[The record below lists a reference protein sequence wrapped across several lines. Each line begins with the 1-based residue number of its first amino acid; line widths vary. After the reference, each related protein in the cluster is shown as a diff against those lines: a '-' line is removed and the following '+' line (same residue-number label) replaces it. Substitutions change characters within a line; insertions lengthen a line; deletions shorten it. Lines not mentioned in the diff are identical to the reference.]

1 MGKRLI
7 RTLLGGLLV
16 CISLATHAAGLGRLT
31 VLSGLGQP
39 LRAEIEVVSLERGE
53 AESLAAK
60 LAATEAF
67 RQANIEI
74 SPALQNL
81 RFAVERRANN
91 RYVIVMSSTVPVNDP
106 FLDVLVELTWATGR
120 LVREYTFLLDP
131 QEFKGQP
138 AQAQVVPP
146 QTTAQAPP
154 PPARA
159 AEPPRALAEPP
170 RSVAAPAPAPAQPE
184 REAPAPAASVPA
196 PAPAVPAPPRQA
208 SAAVPAGAYEVVPGD
223 TLSKIAMQNLAGGVT
238 LNQMLTALYRA
249 NQDAFVARNM
259 NRLRA
264 GRILNI
270 PDSAAVAGIAPQEA
284 NNVVIAHVQEWDA
297 YRGQLAAAVAG
308 APARPDATG
317 QTGGGQITASVTE
330 ASRTGA
336 PQDRLQLAQADP
348 AAKAD
353 SAASR
358 AAKQDDI
365 AARDRA
371 LRESQSRVSQL
382 EKSLKDLE
390 NLLDL
395 KTQELARLQSQ
406 AKPSAPVAKPAP
418 PIESVTPPAPA
429 PVEVAKAEAPKP
441 DAASAPSTPPPP
453 VVEAQKKPA
462 TPPTSQPAV
471 AVGEKG
477 IVDEA
482 MDFVTDNML
491 LIGGGAVG
499 LIAVVGGFV
508 AVRRR
513 RANAI
518 QDNIAQDPASDTS
531 SVFGSSGGRSVD
543 TGNPSQQTD
552 FSQGGIG
559 AIDTEEVDPVAE
571 ADVYMA
577 YGRDA
582 QAEEILKEALQKDQ
596 NRHAVRV
603 KLLEIYSAR
612 KDLKAFET
620 TAGELYAATG
630 GDGPDWEKAAAL
642 GSQMDPSNTMY
653 QVNSPSVMTVAAPA
667 PEQPSYAL
675 PSDIDLE
682 ATEASNLPPGL
693 DIALDSPSQF
703 GQAAPEFNL
712 DEAIGAGKSSDLE
725 FDLNLGETTHGL
737 RTPGRHDTDAT
748 QVKQPE
754 FDIDLELT
762 GTSESKSGSQ
772 LPSNVVE
779 FDLGIP
785 TTGKS
790 SMDLGGINLDLG
802 STGQTSTGVQLDPHW
817 QEVATKLDL
826 AKAYHEMGDREG
838 AKELL
843 GEVMKEG
850 DGVQQQQ
857 ARRMLETIG

>member
-7 RTLLGGLLV
+7 GTLLGGLLV

-146 QTTAQAPP
+146 QTAAQAPP
-154 PPARA
+154 PPSRA
-159 AEPPRALAEPP
+159 AEPPRVQAEPP
-170 RSVAAPAPAPAQPE
+170 RVAQAPAPTPAPVPPE
-184 REAPAPAASVPA
+184 RETPARGAASG
-196 PAPAVPAPPRQA
+196 PAVPAPDRQA
-208 SAAVPAGAYEVVPGD
+208 SAAAPAGTYQVLPGD
-223 TLSKIAMQNLAGGVT
+223 TLSKIAQQNLTGGVT

-259 NRLRA
+259 NRLRS

-284 NNVVIAHVQEWDA
+284 NKIVIAQVQEWDA

-308 APARPDATG
+308 APARPDTTG
-317 QTGGGQITASVTE
+317 QTAGGQITASVTE
-330 ASRTGA
+330 APRTGA

-348 AAKAD
+348 SAKAE

-406 AKPSAPVAKPAP
+406 AKGPAAVVKPAP
-418 PIESVTPPAPA
+418 TIGSVTPPAP
-429 PVEVAKAEAPKP
+429 PSVEAPKVEALKP
-441 DAASAPSTPPPP
+441 DAAPAPSPTPPP
-453 VVEAQKKPA
+453 VVEAPKKPV

-471 AVGEKG
+471 AVGDKG
-477 IVDEA
+477 FVDEA
-482 MDFVTDNML
+482 MDFVNDNML
-491 LIGGGAVG
+491 LVGGGAAA

-508 AVRRR
+508 ALRRR

-518 QDNIAQDPASDTS
+518 QDNITEDPATDTS

-543 TGNPSQQTD
+543 TGNPSAQTD

-653 QVNSPSVMTVAAPA
+653 QVNSPSVMTAAAPTL
-667 PEQPSYAL
+667 EQPSYEL

-682 ATEASNLPPGL
+682 ATEAPNLPPGL

-703 GQAAPEFNL
+703 GQAEPEFNL
-712 DEAIGAGKSSDLE
+712 DEAIGAGKSSDIE

-737 RTPGRHDTDAT
+737 RTPGRPETESA
-748 QVKQPE
+748 QAKKSE

-762 GTSESKSGSQ
+762 GTSDLKSGAQ

-785 TTGKS
+785 TTGKP
-790 SMDLGGINLDLG
+790 SMDLGGINLDFG
-802 STGQTSTGVQLDPHW
+802 STGQTSAGVQLDPHW